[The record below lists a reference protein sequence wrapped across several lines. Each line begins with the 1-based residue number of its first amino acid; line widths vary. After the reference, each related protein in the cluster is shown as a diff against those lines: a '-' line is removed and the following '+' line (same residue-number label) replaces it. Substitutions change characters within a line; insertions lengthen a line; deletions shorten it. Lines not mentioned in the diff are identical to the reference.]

1 MMPWGGG
8 YYYGTGRREGGGL
21 KGDSKICTG
30 RNDPILDIEGGV
42 ITFCKRP
49 DRLVSI
55 RARE

>member
-8 YYYGTGRREGGGL
+8 VLLRDRKEGGGGL

-30 RNDPILDIEGGV
+30 RNEPVFDIEGGV